1 MPARETVHITMNKFV
16 RATFAVCS
24 FAFAGIAGAQTPRA
38 YENAA
43 NNAMEA
49 HDYYAAMQYFGK
61 VLEMEPNRPDVSYR
75 YADAARQYG
84 AYGQA
89 EAYFQKTIDSDPK
102 GSFPDAAFMLASVK
116 KYLGKYDEAI
126 RLYRRYT
133 AVAAAGAPLRKQ
145 AEQDI
150 EQCLWAMERLTN
162 PDRSITVERL
172 PDGTPNTSQSDF
184 GAMMFGDTLFYSS
197 FRDADWGDKN
207 YPPRPI
213 ARVMAAKGTEDAS
226 PVDWNDPKR
235 HTANMAVSPDG
246 KVMVFNKC
254 DYVTTA
260 DISCELYFSR
270 KTVAGWS
277 APAKLPPTINVSGY
291 TSTQPN
297 IHLTGE
303 GYYELFYA
311 SDCPGGK
318 GGLDI
323 WRARFSEAGNF
334 AKPENIAALN
344 TSGNDVT
351 PFYYDKDKTLFFS
364 TKGRQT
370 IGGYDIY
377 KSEWRNNAWQ
387 EPEHLDVPLNSSYDD
402 LYFALQNDETIYFTS
417 NREESVSAVGESC
430 CYDIYKGNYLPIDLK
445 TLSFSLPDREALPGV
460 VFSLTE
466 APSER
471 GVVTRFSG
479 DTNES
484 DFNIRRQKKYMVIAQ
499 KEFYTPDTVY
509 FTTNTLP
516 KGRRFVEKLY
526 LTPDIALAVRT
537 YHEWTKDPLN
547 GVQIRLFESPGIVAD
562 EKFTGADN
570 NESKMNVG
578 GRRMFTIIAE
588 KEGFIPDTVVVTAD
602 ELRAAKPGSTL
613 AKNMFLSPASMSAY
627 LPITLFFDNDQPD
640 PRTRATTTQQ
650 SYDQTVNRYL
660 TRRELF
666 IETYSANLQGAEK
679 EIAAAQLGKFFD
691 DEVQT
696 GYIKLEVF
704 AGNLDLFLKG
714 GSTIEIMVK
723 AFASPLA
730 TSEYNLALTQRR
742 IASVRNYFRK
752 FQNGIFES
760 YIRSGQLK
768 VSTLPLGESQAAPGV
783 SDNARDKRRSVFSL
797 EASRERRAEILEVRL
812 FKN

>member
-1 MPARETVHITMNKFV
+1 
-16 RATFAVCS
+16 
-24 FAFAGIAGAQTPRA
+24 
-38 YENAA
+38 
-43 NNAMEA
+43 MEA
-49 HDYYAAMQYFGK
+49 RDYYAAMQYFGK

-89 EAYFQKTIDSDPK
+89 EAYFQKTIDSDTK
-102 GSFPDAAFMLASVK
+102 GTFADAAFMLASVK

-126 RLYRRYT
+126 RLYRRFT
-133 AVAAAGAPLRKQ
+133 AVTAAGAPLRKQ

-150 EQCLWAMERLTN
+150 EQCLWAMEQLTN

-172 PDGTPNTSQSDF
+172 PDGTPNTGQSDF
-184 GAMMFGDTLFYSS
+184 GAMPFGDTLYYSS
-197 FRDADWGDKN
+197 FREIEWGDKN

-213 ARVMAAKGTEDAS
+213 ARVMEAVGTEDGA
-226 PVDWNDPKR
+226 PVSWNDPKR

-254 DYVTTA
+254 DYVETA

-270 KTVAGWS
+270 KTALGTWS
-277 APAKLPPTINVSGY
+277 EPQKLPVSINVPGF
-291 TSTQPN
+291 TATQPN
-297 IHLTGE
+297 VHPTGE
-303 GYYELFYA
+303 GYYELFYV

-323 WRARFSEAGNF
+323 WRVQFSETGNF
-334 AKPENIAALN
+334 ARPDNVSALN
-344 TSGNDVT
+344 TSGNDIT

-402 LYFALQNDETIYFTS
+402 LYFALQNDDTVYFTS

-445 TLSFSLPDREALPGV
+445 TLSYSLPDEDALPGV
-460 VFSLTE
+460 VFALTE

-471 GVVTRFSG
+471 DVITHFSG
-479 DTNES
+479 DANES

-516 KGRRFVEKLY
+516 KDRKFVEKLY
-526 LTPDIALAVRT
+526 LKPEIALAVKT
-537 YHEWTKDPLN
+537 FHEWTKEPLN
-547 GVQIRLFESPGIVAD
+547 GVQIRLFESPGKVAD
-562 EKFTGADN
+562 EKFTGVDN

-588 KEGFIPDTVVVTAD
+588 KEGFISDTAVVTAE

-613 AKNMFLSPASMSAY
+613 FRNLFLSPASMSAY
-627 LPITLFFDNDQPD
+627 LPISLFFDNDQPD
-640 PRTRATTTQQ
+640 PHTRATTTQQ
-650 SYDQTVNRYL
+650 SYDQTVDRFM

-666 IETYSANLQGAEK
+666 IQTYSAGLKGAEK
-679 EIAAAQLGKFFD
+679 DLAEAQLGKFFD
-691 DEVQT
+691 EEVQA
-696 GYIKLEVF
+696 GFIKLEVF
-704 AGNLDLFLKG
+704 ASNLDLFLKG
-714 GSTIEIMVK
+714 GSKIEIMVK

-760 YIRSGQLK
+760 YIRNGQLK
-768 VSTLPLGESQAAPGV
+768 VSTLPLGESAAAPGV
-783 SDNARDKRRSVFSL
+783 SDNARDKRSSVFSL

>member
-1 MPARETVHITMNKFV
+1 MNKFV
-16 RATFAVCS
+16 RAPLLVCS
-24 FAFAGIAGAQTPRA
+24 FALAGIANAQAPRA

-89 EAYFQKTIDSDPK
+89 EAYFQKTIDNDTK
-102 GSFPDAAFMLASVK
+102 GSLPDAAFMLASVK

-133 AVAAAGAPLRKQ
+133 AVTASGAPLRKQ

-162 PDRSITVERL
+162 PDRSVTVERL

-184 GAMMFGDTLFYSS
+184 GAMMFGDTLLYSS
-197 FRDADWGDKN
+197 FRDMDWGDKN

-213 ARVMAAKGTEDAS
+213 ARVMESIDNEDAT
-226 PVDWNDPKR
+226 PVVWNDPKR

-246 KVMVFNKC
+246 KVMIFNKC
-254 DYVTTA
+254 DYVA
-260 DISCELYFSR
+260 KVDIACELYFSQ
-270 KTVAGWS
+270 KTASGWS
-277 APAKLPPTINVSGY
+277 APVKLPARINVPAF

-297 IHLTGE
+297 IHHSSE
-303 GYYELFYA
+303 GYYELFYV
-311 SDCPGGK
+311 SNCPGGK
-318 GGLDI
+318 GALDI
-323 WRARFSEAGNF
+323 WKVQFSEAGNF
-334 AKPENIAALN
+334 AKPENLSEIN
-344 TSGNDVT
+344 TPNDDVT
-351 PFYYDKDKTLFFS
+351 PFFYEKDKTLFFS

-377 KSEWRNNAWQ
+377 KSAWKNNTWQ
-387 EPEHLDVPLNSSYDD
+387 QPEHLDVPLNSSFDD
-402 LYFALQNDETIYFTS
+402 LYFALQNDETVYFTS
-417 NREESVSAVGESC
+417 NREESVSATGESC

-445 TLSFSLPDREALPGV
+445 TLSFSLPYREALPGV
-460 VFSLTE
+460 LFSLTE

-471 GVVTRFSG
+471 DVVNRFSG
-479 DTNES
+479 DVNES
-484 DFNIRRQKKYMVIAQ
+484 DFSIRRQKKYMVIAQ

-509 FTTNTLP
+509 FTTNTIP
-516 KGRRFVEKLY
+516 KDRKFTEKLY
-526 LTPDIALAVRT
+526 LIPEIALAVKT
-537 YHEWTKDPLN
+537 FHEWTKDPLN
-547 GVQIRLFESPGIVAD
+547 GVQIRLYESPGIVAD
-562 EKFTGADN
+562 EKFTGAEN
-570 NESKMNVG
+570 NESKLNVG

-588 KEGFIPDTVVVTAD
+588 KEDFFPDTVVVSED
-602 ELRAAKPGSTL
+602 ELRAVIAGDTL
-613 AKNMFLSPASMSAY
+613 SKIMFLSPASMSAY
-627 LPITLFFDNDQPD
+627 LPITLFFDNDQPN
-640 PRTRATTTQQ
+640 PRTRATTTTQ
-650 SYDQTVNRYL
+650 SYDQTVDRYL
-660 TRRELF
+660 TRREIF
-666 IETYSANLQGAEK
+666 IQTYSANLQGVEK
-679 EIAAAQLGKFFD
+679 EMAVEQLGKFFD
-691 DEVQT
+691 EEVKT

-723 AFASPLA
+723 SFASPLA

-752 FQNGIFES
+752 FQNGILEP
-760 YIRSGQLK
+760 YIRNGQLK
-768 VSTLPLGESQAAPGV
+768 VSTLPLGESAAAPGV
-783 SDNARDKRRSVFSL
+783 SDNARDKRSSVFSL